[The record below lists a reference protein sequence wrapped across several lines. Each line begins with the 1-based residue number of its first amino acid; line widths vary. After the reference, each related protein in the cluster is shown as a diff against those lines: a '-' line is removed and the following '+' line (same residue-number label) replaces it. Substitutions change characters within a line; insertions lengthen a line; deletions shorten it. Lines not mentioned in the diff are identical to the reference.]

1 MSLSFILESN
11 GPSEQNEVN
20 VIGTIIYL
28 TIVVVLFIYAFVRG
42 IERKKIINNSKFI
55 QEINKVN
62 DEFGIED
69 YSKTLKYHRYFDDV
83 RNYRH
88 FNPDFFLAQVLIDNL
103 ESFKRLI
110 DNANNMNV
118 IYPKYL
124 EKYEKLTST
133 ATEDDAEKIHV
144 RFSRYRKIEEEY
156 FTRNKKDGIFDI
168 KFVVYWHVENT
179 ARKAKTKK
187 VYTFDDA
194 KHIFNSYYRKNVK
207 EDNVRS
213 GWIQKERS
221 LMTDSLRYDILRRDG
236 FRCQIC
242 GATAQDGVKLHVDH
256 IIPVSKGGKTE
267 PSNLRTLCDRCNLGK
282 SDKIE

>member
-1 MSLSFILESN
+1 
-11 GPSEQNEVN
+11 
-20 VIGTIIYL
+20 
-28 TIVVVLFIYAFVRG
+28 
-42 IERKKIINNSKFI
+42 
-55 QEINKVN
+55 
-62 DEFGIED
+62 
-69 YSKTLKYHRYFDDV
+69 
-83 RNYRH
+83 
-88 FNPDFFLAQVLIDNL
+88 
-103 ESFKRLI
+103 
-110 DNANNMNV
+110 MNV

-133 ATEDDAEKIHV
+133 ATEDDAKKIHV

-236 FRCQIC
+236 FKCQIC